1 MKKRR
6 REEEKKRR
14 RLKNE
19 EEEEKFFLNDL
30 ILELTSSICF
40 FSFSKS
46 VARKGNWNSFSI
58 KKENEYVSLHS
69 QSLE

>member
-1 MKKRR
+1 MKK
-6 REEEKKRR
+6 KK
-14 RLKNE
+14 KI
-19 EEEEKFFLNDL
+19 FLNDL